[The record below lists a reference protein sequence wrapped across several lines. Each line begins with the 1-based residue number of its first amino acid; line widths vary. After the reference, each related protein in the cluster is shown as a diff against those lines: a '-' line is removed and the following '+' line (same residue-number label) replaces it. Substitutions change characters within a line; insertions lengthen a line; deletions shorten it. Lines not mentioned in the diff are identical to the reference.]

1 MNKKV
6 ALYLRYSSENQRD
19 ESIDAQQRAS
29 EEYCKKYGYTITKT
43 YIDKAKSATT
53 DKRPEFQRM
62 IRDSEHEDFEII
74 LVHKLDRFARDKY
87 DSALYKKKLKNN
99 GVKVISITENL
110 DDSPES
116 IILESVIEG
125 MAEYYSKNLAR
136 EVMKGLTENAYQCK
150 HTGGSPPLGYDI
162 DDNKKYIINEKE
174 AEAVKLIFQMYVD
187 DYTSG
192 NMIRK
197 LNDLGFRTKK
207 GSHWTK
213 NSLTSIVRNEKYT
226 GVYIY
231 NRSAKKN
238 SSGSRNN
245 HKNKD
250 NSEIIRIEGGIPQ
263 IIEKELFEK
272 VQEKLK
278 ARKNSSIVT
287 TKTMYLL
294 SGIVKCSCGSS
305 MHGNKRRAK
314 RRTNSGL
321 KEKPEYISYRCGCR
335 KNKSSIICDNPEIRK
350 EYLEEYVLNELEN
363 SVLEPNIIQA
373 LSEKV
378 NDYLNEDEKNITRIK
393 EVSQKELVEIDTK
406 IKNIINAVSM
416 GFASIEL
423 KNELD
428 ELNQKKHEIS
438 NTLSS
443 LIKEKDS
450 TDKVTPE
457 DVKIH
462 LMNIRRFILERNYP
476 EIRTFIKNFVKEIIV
491 SKEGIEVTF
500 IPLFSFAKHSELQL
514 LSSIQRENL
523 YDPLKRCV
531 SMKINKKKE
540 VINYVSLT
548 NLSNNWNSI
557 NNNSID

>member
-29 EEYCKKYGYTITKT
+29 EEYCKKHGYIITKI

-53 DKRPEFQRM
+53 DKRPEFQKM

-136 EVMKGLTENAYQCK
+136 EVMKGLVENAYQCK
-150 HTGGSPPLGYDI
+150 HTGGRPPLGYDI

-174 AEAVKLIFQMYVD
+174 AEAVKLIFQMYID

-192 NMIRK
+192 DMIRK
-197 LNDLGFRTKK
+197 LNKLGFRTKK
-207 GSHWTK
+207 GSNWTK

-250 NSEIIRIEGGIPQ
+250 NSEIIRIEGGIPK

-278 ARKNSSIVT
+278 ARKKSLIVR

-350 EYLEEYVLNELEN
+350 EYLEEYILNELEN
-363 SVLEPNIIQA
+363 SILEPNIIEA

-378 NDYLNEDEKNITRIK
+378 NNYLNEDKQNIAQMK
-393 EVSQKELVEIDTK
+393 EVSQKELAEIDIK
-406 IKNIINAVSM
+406 IKNIINAISM
-416 GFASIEL
+416 GFTSIEL

-428 ELNQKKHEIS
+428 ELNQKKYEINNVVS
-438 NTLSS
+438 NLN
-443 LIKEKDS
+443 KEKDS
-450 TDKVTPE
+450 SHRVTPE
-457 DVKIH
+457 DVKEQLI
-462 LMNIRRFILERNYP
+462 NIRKFILERNYP

-500 IPLFSFAKHSELQL
+500 IPLFSFVKHSEFQL
-514 LSSIQRENL
+514 FRSIKRENL
-523 YDPLKRCV
+523 YDPLKRCLN
-531 SMKINKKKE
+531 MKINKKKE
-540 VINYVSLT
+540 EIKYVFLT
-548 NLSNNWNSI
+548 NCSNSWNNT
-557 NNNSID
+557 NNNGID

>member
-19 ESIDAQQRAS
+19 ESIDAQQRAA
-29 EEYCKKYGYTITKT
+29 EDYCRKHGYIITKI

-53 DKRPEFQRM
+53 DKRPEFQKM
-62 IRDSEHEDFEII
+62 IRDSEHKDFEIV

-136 EVMKGLTENAYQCK
+136 EVMKGLTENAYNCK

-162 DDNKKYIINEKE
+162 DDNKKYIINKKE
-174 AEAVKLIFQMYVD
+174 AEAVKLIFQMYLE

-192 NMIRK
+192 NMIKK

-213 NSLTSIVRNEKYT
+213 NSLTSIIRNEKYT

-231 NRSAKKN
+231 NRSVKKN
-238 SSGSRNN
+238 SNGKRNN

-250 NSEIIRIEGGIPQ
+250 NSDIIRIEGGIPQ

-272 VQEKLK
+272 VQEKIK

-314 RRTNSGL
+314 RRTNSGV

-335 KNKSSIICDNPEIRK
+335 KNKSSIVCDNPEIRK
-350 EYLEEYVLNELEN
+350 EYLEEYVLNELQN
-363 SVLEPNIIQA
+363 SVLNPDIIEA
-373 LSEKV
+373 LSKKV
-378 NDYLNEDEKNITRIK
+378 NDYLNEDEKNIIQIK
-393 EVSQKELVEIDTK
+393 EVSEKELTEIETK
-406 IKNIINAVSM
+406 IKNIINAISM
-416 GFASIEL
+416 GFTSIEL

-428 ELNQKKHEIS
+428 NLNQKKHEII
-438 NTLSS
+438 NTLAN
-443 LIKEKDS
+443 ITREKD
-450 TDKVTPE
+450 TNQKVTPE
-457 DVKIH
+457 DVKLY
-462 LMNIRRFILERNYP
+462 LMNIRTFILERNYP

-500 IPLFSFAKHSELQL
+500 IPLFSFLKNYEFQIS
-514 LSSIQRENL
+514 SSIKRENL
-523 YDPLKRCV
+523 YTPLKRCLNIKLN
-531 SMKINKKKE
+531 SKE
-540 VINYVSLT
+540 EEINYFSVIT
-548 NLSNNWNSI
+548 FNNSRESI
-557 NNNSID
+557 NNNIIN